1 MGTENTQAVRMTS
14 APAQAEASVDYAA
27 IAKAAKAIP
36 EPTAEELEAAKRQKT
51 ETGGEDTGEGDE
63 DEAPAVPPAAKTTPE
78 KPVEPP
84 PAQKSELEVSFEKLV
99 AKQQELRKEAEVAK
113 PGIELANTIGV
124 QNAQALAKAIV
135 SKNPLDALAA
145 IGFSYTDVANAVIGK
160 GGEKKPAAPQKP
172 PEQEQPKN
180 GVPVR
185 DPEVEAM
192 LREHRAQKARQEQ
205 QAVESKIRELV
216 KANPKLELV
225 NKLDAGTG
233 EVVRVIEEMFVRGG
247 GKFPTSTIEETIR
260 IAAEEAESRLL
271 RQKEQW
277 SKVLTVGEKAATV
290 SPTTATETPKPA
302 QDGGGKTLTNS
313 LSAPAGSAPSA
324 DFDIE
329 AVISKFKNDPNLP
342 R

>member
-1 MGTENTQAVRMTS
+1 MTT
-14 APAQAEASVDYAA
+14 APAQTEAPVDYAA

-51 ETGGEDTGEGDE
+51 ETGGEDMGEGDE
-63 DEAPAVPPAAKTTPE
+63 DEAPATPAAKAAPPA

-99 AKQQELRKEAEVAK
+99 AKQQELRKETEVAK

-160 GGEKKPAAPQKP
+160 GGEKKPVAPQKP

-180 GVPVR
+180 APQR

-205 QAVESKIRELV
+205 QAVETKIRELV

-225 NKLDAGTG
+225 NKLEAGTG
-233 EVVRVIEEMFVRGG
+233 EVVRVIEEMFARGG

-290 SPTTATETPKPA
+290 PPTTATETPKPA